1 MHFGKDIKLLALIML
16 FVGMLMCIPLAVSIH
31 FDEDNAARAFTITIA
46 IIATASA
53 ATLLATRK
61 ENLKG
66 LLPRDGY
73 LFVTLTWII
82 ATALGAIPL
91 VLSGD
96 FESYSTAYFE
106 IMSGFTTT
114 GATVLTDIES
124 CSKGILF
131 WRSMT
136 NWLGGMG
143 IVVLFVAL
151 LPAIGAGTQI
161 GAGSFLLLGAESVG
175 PVKGKLTPR
184 TRGTAGI
191 LWLIYVGFSA
201 AQTILLLV
209 GGISLYDAVT
219 ITFSTISA
227 AGFSVRNA
235 SIGAYDSA
243 YVDAV
248 VTIFMLAGGI
258 NFSLYYKVFTGK
270 VRQTLKD
277 GELRWY
283 LAIWF
288 SCAALGAV
296 QLTARHVYPTLLQAF
311 RYTAF
316 NVASILTT
324 TGFSTTDYLL
334 WPTFSVMLIV
344 LTMFVGGCAGSTG
357 GGIKVIRVSTVCKM
371 GTNMIK
377 QRIHPSAVYKV
388 KNGDEIM
395 HSETLT
401 SIVSFCAVY
410 IITWILGS
418 VIIALTGTDIE
429 TCLSSTLLTLGN
441 IGIGF
446 GKTGPTGNFAIFPA
460 WAKWV
465 FSFLMLAGRLELFTV
480 YALFSRAFW
489 KR

>member
-1 MHFGKDIKLLALIML
+1 MHFGKDVKLLALIML

-31 FDEDNAARAFTITIA
+31 FGEDNAARAFTTTIA
-46 IIATASA
+46 IIAVASA
-53 ATLLATRK
+53 AALLATRK

-82 ATALGAIPL
+82 ATAFGAIPL

-114 GATVLTDIES
+114 GATALTDIES

-175 PVKGKLTPR
+175 PVKGKLTPK

-201 AQTILLLV
+201 VQTILLLV

-446 GKTGPTGNFAIFPA
+446 GKTGPTGSFAIFPA

>member
-1 MHFGKDIKLLALIML
+1 MHFGKDVKLLALIML

-31 FDEDNAARAFTITIA
+31 FGEDNAARAFTTTIA
-46 IIATASA
+46 IIVVASA
-53 ATLLATRK
+53 AALLATRK

-82 ATALGAIPL
+82 ATAFGAIPL

-114 GATVLTDIES
+114 GATALTDIES

-175 PVKGKLTPR
+175 PVKGKLTPK

-201 AQTILLLV
+201 VQTILLLV

-446 GKTGPTGNFAIFPA
+446 GKTGPTGSFAIFPA

>member
-1 MHFGKDIKLLALIML
+1 MHFGKDVKLLALIML

-31 FDEDNAARAFTITIA
+31 FDEDNAARAFTTTIA
-46 IIATASA
+46 IIVVASA
-53 ATLLATRK
+53 AALLATRK

-82 ATALGAIPL
+82 ATAFGAIPL

-114 GATVLTDIES
+114 GATALTDIES

-175 PVKGKLTPR
+175 PVKGKLTPK

-201 AQTILLLV
+201 VQTILLLV

-446 GKTGPTGNFAIFPA
+446 GKTGPTGSFAIFPA

>member
-191 LWLIYVGFSA
+191 LWLIYVGFST